1 MTNVKVT
8 CDCGAIYEMIETEGS
23 SRELKPFKC
32 VLCEKE
38 LFTWE
43 GANVGQFCLVWRPD
57 SDQSA
62 PRHCLRCERCDK
74 IPAPALRI

>member
-23 SRELKPFKC
+23 SRESKPFKC

-38 LFTWE
+38 LFLGGGLMLVSFAASDVPTRIE
-43 GANVGQFCLVWRPD
+43 ETNV
-57 SDQSA
+57 
-62 PRHCLRCERCDK
+62 LR
-74 IPAPALRI
+74 

>member
-23 SRELKPFKC
+23 SRESKPFKC

-43 GANVGQFCLVWRPD
+43 GANVGQFCLVWRPELGSRRLMSYVD
-57 SDQSA
+57 
-62 PRHCLRCERCDK
+62 P
-74 IPAPALRI
+74 